1 MYEWKV
7 IKYLIDTQRH
17 RNIQEILFEHHHE
30 PMESSLAEARKTK
43 KLLTTTPGQYSLG
56 QIIFRRIE
64 QEMQRNYYRFGSI
77 YISLVFVCISV
88 LQYIYNYSNVKYIWC
103 FGVFIALLSLLS
115 ILVLA
120 DMWYFVRVYF
130 LMKQYHDY
138 EFKRNKNILISQM
151 LIVLIAFTSV
161 AAFGFLFID

>member
-1 MYEWKV
+1 
-7 IKYLIDTQRH
+7 
-17 RNIQEILFEHHHE
+17 
-30 PMESSLAEARKTK
+30 
-43 KLLTTTPGQYSLG
+43 
-56 QIIFRRIE
+56 
-64 QEMQRNYYRFGSI
+64 MQRNYYRFGSI
-77 YISLVFVCISV
+77 YIFLVFGCISV
-88 LQYIYNYSNVKYIWC
+88 LQYIYNYTNVKYVWC
-103 FGVFIALLSLLS
+103 FGVSIALLSLLS